1 MTTAQQNQWGRPD
14 TAAPTGLL
22 RAAVA
27 LSKRPRLRLRLL
39 LAAPMFWL
47 GVLYLGSLLMLFA
60 TAVWGIDSF
69 TGRIQRS
76 VTLSNFADLVSD
88 PVYRTVAARTLAV
101 AALVTVLDA
110 VIALPVAFFAAKA
123 LRTPAARSLFV
134 VAVSMPLWANYLVK
148 GYAWRIMLDNNGVV
162 DWLLRP
168 LGGHGPGL
176 GLSATVLALM
186 YLWLPYMILPVYAG
200 FERLPDSLLDAA
212 ADLGARPWRAFR
224 SVVLPMVMPA
234 VIAGSVFTFSLT
246 LGDYIMVKIVGR
258 ATQLYAN
265 IVYDNIGVAGNLPF
279 AAAAAV
285 FPVVVVL
292 GYLTAVRRTGALA
305 NL

>member
-1 MTTAQQNQWGRPD
+1 
-14 TAAPTGLL
+14 
-22 RAAVA
+22 
-27 LSKRPRLRLRLL
+27 
-39 LAAPMFWL
+39 MFWL

-60 TAVWGIDSF
+60 TAVWSVDSF
-69 TGRIQRS
+69 TGRLQRTF
-76 VTLSNFADLVSD
+76 TLGNFADLVGD
-88 PVYRTVAARTLAV
+88 PVYRIVAGRTLAV
-101 AALVTVLDA
+101 AVLVTVLDA
-110 VIALPVAFFAAKA
+110 LIALPVAYFAAKV
-123 LRTPAARSLFV
+123 LRTTAARSWFV

-148 GYAWRIMLDNNGVV
+148 GYAWRIMLDNNGVL

-168 LGGHGPGL
+168 FGGHGPGL

-200 FERLPDSLLDAA
+200 FERLPNSLLEAS
-212 ADLGARPWRAFR
+212 ADLGARQWRTFR
-224 SVVLPMVMPA
+224 TVVFPMVLPA

-265 IVYDNIGVAGNLPF
+265 VVYDNIGVAGDLPF

-285 FPVVVVL
+285 FPVLVVL
-292 GYLTAVRRTGALA
+292 GYLVAVRRTGALA